1 MKIVKRIVQGIGIL
15 IGIVVVYL
23 VIVTF
28 APGFS
33 APEQPLG
40 VGREHQLIQAID
52 ATALRSRKD
61 VNFDVNGT
69 TVRAWLYLPDN
80 LSAPVPCIVMAT
92 GFGGTKDFLLEP
104 YAVRFQE
111 AGYAALLFDYRHF
124 GESDGEPRQLI
135 WAPFQLEDYEGAIAY
150 ARSLT
155 EIDPARIAL
164 WGTSFSGGH
173 VLVTAANDHNIACVS
188 AQIPGLDPLAAAE
201 TESEEDSI
209 EQFLLMFMHAQRD
222 MLRHRL
228 GLAPHTIPIV
238 GKPGTLA
245 LLTAPGAHG
254 DFGKLVP
261 ENYVNEACA
270 RFFLR
275 SMTYR
280 PVEYARDVRSP
291 VLLQIADHDSIIP
304 KNAADETIKV
314 LGDYADVKHYPI
326 GHFDIYIG
334 ENFERSVS
342 DQLDFFKKH
351 LS

>member
-1 MKIVKRIVQGIGIL
+1 MKIVKRIVQGIGIFIGL
-15 IGIVVVYL
+15 IVLYL
-23 VIVTF
+23 AIVTF

-33 APEQPLG
+33 VPEQPLG
-40 VGREHQLIQAID
+40 VGREKQLVQAID
-52 ATALRSRKD
+52 VPASLTRKD
-61 VNFDVNGT
+61 VSFDVNGT
-69 TVRAWLYLPDN
+69 TVRAWLYLPED

-135 WAPFQLEDYEGAIAY
+135 WAPSQLEDYEGAIAY
-150 ARSLT
+150 ARSLK
-155 EIDPARIAL
+155 EIDPAKIAL

-173 VLVTAANDHNIACVS
+173 VVVTAAKDHKIACVS
-188 AQIPGLDPLAAAE
+188 AQVPALDPLVAAE
-201 TESEEDSI
+201 VDSEEEGI
-209 EQFLLMFMHAQRD
+209 GHFLLMFMHAQRD
-222 MLRHRL
+222 MLRYRF

-238 GKPGTLA
+238 GKPGTIA
-245 LLTAPGAHG
+245 LSTAPGAYE
-254 DFGKLVP
+254 DFGELVP
-261 ENYVNEACA
+261 DNYINAACA

-275 SMTYR
+275 ALTYR
-280 PVEYARDVRSP
+280 PVEYAQDVRCP

-304 KNAADETIKV
+304 KNTADETIKK
-314 LGDYADVKHYPI
+314 LGDYANVKHYPI

-342 DQLDFFKKH
+342 DQLDFFKQH
-351 LS
+351 L